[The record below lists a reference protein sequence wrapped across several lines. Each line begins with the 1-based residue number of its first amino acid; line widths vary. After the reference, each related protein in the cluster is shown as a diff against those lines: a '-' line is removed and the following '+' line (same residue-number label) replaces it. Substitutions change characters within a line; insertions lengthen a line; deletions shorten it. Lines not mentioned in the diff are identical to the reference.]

1 MMNTSEYKDKKG
13 RFVMIIGKMEGTL
26 MSLFSMY
33 VLPGSDWSIFINIYL
48 D

>member
-26 MSLFSMY
+26 MSLFSVY
-33 VLPGSDWSIFINIYL
+33 APPGSDWSNFINIYL
-48 D
+48 N